1 MGHTAR
7 SSGKQRRSKRGSL
20 VVLMGWL
27 GLFAVAAAQTAV
39 MLPPSV
45 TPLPA
50 LAGLGFPVGAVLLL
64 AGCYTA
70 WRQRRWKAGS
80 LMLVALVMTAPLF
93 RATWG
98 CAGCGTQEGAGPEFA
113 VVSWNVRL
121 YDHYGWVGGESET
134 GRSDVR
140 KGIMAAIEDAAPDV
154 LCVQEH
160 FELTDRA
167 AFPVVQPLNA
177 AVGRGAPAY
186 SHVVIARSKKDR
198 RFGLATWSKWPIVG
212 RSSIA
217 FGTRN
222 NNVCAITDVDW
233 DGDTVRIF
241 NAHFSSLRFEEEDYA
256 ALEEGVPNAEGRER
270 IWGRMR
276 SAYVNRVDQVT
287 QVMEA
292 VESSPHPVVLCGD
305 FNDTPTSWALARC
318 RAALQDSHDARFLS
332 MDGTW
337 QGPLPGVRIDH
348 ILVGEDW
355 SVQSH
360 ETGGEGLSDHRFVK
374 AVMQGVRP

>member
-70 WRQRRWKAGS
+70 WRQRRWKAGA

-270 IWGRMR
+270 IWGAHALSVCKPGGPGHTGHGSCR
-276 SAYVNRVDQVT
+276 
-287 QVMEA
+287 
-292 VESSPHPVVLCGD
+292 VESASGGVVRG
-305 FNDTPTSWALARC
+305 
-318 RAALQDSHDARFLS
+318 LQRYAHQL
-332 MDGTW
+332 GP
-337 QGPLPGVRIDH
+337 GPLSRRVARQPRCALPQHGWHMARTASGGADRPH
-348 ILVGEDW
+348 
-355 SVQSH
+355 
-360 ETGGEGLSDHRFVK
+360 TGGRGLER
-374 AVMQGVRP
+374 AIARNGRRRPQ